1 MLFAYKQMQ
10 KYFEGCKMK
19 TKLFAALLS
28 ALFIS
33 ACALTPRSNASNP
46 ITNPLGDSPAASAN
60 SNASGNSQ
68 DIIVQKVDKDDVR
81 AIIQQEKMLALDNS
95 ENELSFSAVGEGI
108 APLNTVSAAQALAL
122 AKRAAITDAYRQ
134 LASKLYGVKI
144 NGKDTVKDAMLGSS
158 TITAQVNGLIK
169 NASVIDE
176 SFNQG
181 LYRVNVELKIDTNK
195 WKELFAY

>member
-1 MLFAYKQMQ
+1 
-10 KYFEGCKMK
+10 MK
-19 TKLFAALLS
+19 KTYIATLVLAFLLG
-28 ALFIS
+28 
-33 ACALTPRSNASNP
+33 ACSLTPRSSTAAGNLAGSLGSGSNTTGSTQGTASRA
-46 ITNPLGDSPAASAN
+46 TAAQ
-60 SNASGNSQ
+60 NSQ
-68 DIIVQKVDKDDVR
+68 DIVVQKVDKEDVR
-81 AIIQQEKMLALDNS
+81 AIIQQEKMLTLDNS

-181 LYRVNVELKIDTNK
+181 LYRVNVELKIDTDK

>member
-1 MLFAYKQMQ
+1 
-10 KYFEGCKMK
+10 MK
-19 TKLFAALLS
+19 TKLFAALLA
-28 ALFIS
+28 ALFVS
-33 ACALTPRSNASNP
+33 ACALTPKSSTNAF
-46 ITNPLGDSPAASAN
+46 TNPLGDAPAASAK
-60 SNASGNSQ
+60 SNASSNSQ

-81 AIIQQEKMLALDNS
+81 EIIQQEKMLALDSS

-176 SFNQG
+176 SFSQG